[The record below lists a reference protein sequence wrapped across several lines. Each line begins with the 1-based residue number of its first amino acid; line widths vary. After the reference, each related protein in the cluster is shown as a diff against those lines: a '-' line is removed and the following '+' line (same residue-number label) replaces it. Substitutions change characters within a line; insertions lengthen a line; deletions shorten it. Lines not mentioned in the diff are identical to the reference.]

1 MRGWCDDRGSAT
13 SGGGCAHH
21 PGHGAD
27 HLGAEHR
34 MSPEPLRVAVE
45 PMKDPLLARLTIG
58 QLSWVITRESAQRIA
73 DMLSGTARKG
83 TSGWTVV
90 DVYPR

>member
-1 MRGWCDDRGSAT
+1 
-13 SGGGCAHH
+13 
-21 PGHGAD
+21 
-27 HLGAEHR
+27 

-45 PMKDPLLARLTIG
+45 PMRDPELAKLTIG
-58 QLSWVITRESAQRIA
+58 QLSWVISREAAKRIA